1 MSTDAHIVPVKVYL
15 GTFVG
20 LVVLTL
26 ATTGIAYLHLGIW
39 NTVIALVIAVAKALL
54 VILFFMHAYYEK
66 GLTRVV
72 FSVGIIWLA
81 ILIVLSSTDV
91 FTRSWTPVPR
101 SWAPDIALHQNPK

>member
-1 MSTDAHIVPVKVYL
+1 MKADAHIVPVKIYL
-15 GTFVG
+15 GTFVA
-20 LVVLTL
+20 LVVLAL
-26 ATTGIAYLHLGIW
+26 ATTGIAYLNLGIW

-54 VILFFMHAYYEK
+54 VILFFMHAYYDK